1 VCAAAGAAAGEAA
14 ARSRRERAGN
24 WAGKPS
30 VIDQL
35 NELILELRDIE
46 GSIAV
51 HVRLRGSQPSVVAKR
66 ALAASPPRMPPPRQ
80 AVLQIAQWA
89 ACVRAGAEAGTHSAA
104 PSLAPVSAGNAVY
117 CAEARPRAQAVEHI
131 HANEVILTF
140 GFSATV
146 FAFLREAAKRRDF
159 QARPPH
165 ARPPPA
171 LAHSAWPRMQQ
182 QSRLCVF
189 LRGGGVQRGL
199 QVGRALLSAAA
210 QRASQGV

>member
-80 AVLQIAQWA
+80 AVLQIVAM
-89 ACVRAGAEAGTHSAA
+89 GGM
-104 PSLAPVSAGNAVY
+104 
-117 CAEARPRAQAVEHI
+117 RPC
-131 HANEVILTF
+131 
-140 GFSATV
+140 
-146 FAFLREAAKRRDF
+146 RR
-159 QARPPH
+159 
-165 ARPPPA
+165 
-171 LAHSAWPRMQQ
+171 
-182 QSRLCVF
+182 
-189 LRGGGVQRGL
+189 RGGHALSSTQPRTRQRRQRCL
-199 QVGRALLSAAA
+199 FVPRRGRARRLWSTSTPT
-210 QRASQGV
+210 RSS